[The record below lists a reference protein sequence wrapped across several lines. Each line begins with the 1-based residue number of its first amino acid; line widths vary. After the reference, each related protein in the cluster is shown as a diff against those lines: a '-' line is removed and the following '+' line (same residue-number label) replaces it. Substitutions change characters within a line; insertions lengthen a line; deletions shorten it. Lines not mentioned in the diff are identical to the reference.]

1 MTCNCSTQI
10 ENFQHYLHIFLNMLC
25 TKKEHCTILLE
36 PQFKL
41 LSLMQYSLQ
50 VLRDLNIS
58 VVSTCLYILHLV
70 LPHDRQQPFLF
81 SRGATFCLTRL
92 PFKFLALLRPI
103 TLIFSKTFPCYLPG
117 ANSKCILDS
126 TFFKFRKHWIISN
139 IKNKP
144 TFISISLLF
153 KFN

>member
-1 MTCNCSTQI
+1 
-10 ENFQHYLHIFLNMLC
+10 MLC
-25 TKKEHCTILLE
+25 TKKDHCTILLE
-36 PQFKL
+36 SQFKL
-41 LSLMQYSLQ
+41 LSLMQYSLW

-70 LPHDRQQPFLF
+70 PPHDLQQPFLF

-92 PFKFLALLRPI
+92 SFKFLALLRPI
-103 TLIFSKTFPCYLPG
+103 TRIFSKTFPRYLPG

-126 TFFKFRKHWIISN
+126 TLFKFRKYWITSN

-144 TFISISLLF
+144 NFTFISLLF